1 MESLKTEGVDFDMFA
16 EERLDKILKILE
28 SQGKLKVKDLSS
40 KFDVTEDCI
49 RKDLKSLEKQGCLK
63 RTYGGA
69 VLLRESS
76 QDHNIILR
84 KDVDILKKNIIA
96 MKAFNIIKDR
106 ETIFLDMSTINI
118 LLSKLLAKSKKRLT
132 VVTNMLEI
140 LNILSKENN
149 ITVIST
155 GGVLNKDLVGFTG
168 ISAIEFM
175 SKYKFDRTFI
185 GLRGI
190 DVFDRSLTTFEMEDG
205 ITKKA
210 VLASGKKNYIV
221 MESKKFYFD
230 GNYKFATIDDI
241 DYIITEEIP
250 KPEIR
255 VVLEEFNI
263 EVI

>member
-1 MESLKTEGVDFDMFA
+1 MESLKREGVNFDMFA
-16 EERLDKILKILE
+16 EERLDNILKILE
-28 SQGKLKVKDLSS
+28 SQGKLKVKDLSL

-49 RKDLKSLEKQGCLK
+49 RKDLRSLEKQGHLK
-63 RTYGGA
+63 KTYGGA
-69 VLLRESS
+69 VQFRESS
-76 QDHNIILR
+76 QDHNIIFR

-106 ETIFLDMSTINI
+106 ETIFLDMSTTNI
-118 LLSKLLAKSKKRLT
+118 LISKLLAKSKKRLT

-140 LNILSKENN
+140 VNILSKENN
-149 ITVIST
+149 ITVISC

-168 ISAIEFM
+168 LATIEFI
-175 SKYKFDRTFI
+175 SKYKFDRTFT

-210 VLASGKKNYIV
+210 VLESGKKNYII
-221 MESKKFYFD
+221 MESNKFHFD
-230 GNYKFATIDDI
+230 GNYKFATIYDI
-241 DYIITEEIP
+241 DYIITDEMPKTEI
-250 KPEIR
+250 K

-263 EVI
+263 ELI